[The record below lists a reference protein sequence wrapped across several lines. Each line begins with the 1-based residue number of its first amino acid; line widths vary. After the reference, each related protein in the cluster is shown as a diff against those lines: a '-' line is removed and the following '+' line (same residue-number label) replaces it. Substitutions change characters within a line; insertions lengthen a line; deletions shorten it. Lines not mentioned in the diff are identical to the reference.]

1 MVRMKT
7 SERGKYDRQSSIL
20 YTFNYASKTATDPV
34 PLVIPVVGN
43 SRRRIWKASNNKT
56 YMSGINIGSL
66 SPWIQAYTIKKLK
79 ERVEMGRKITY
90 RLISVLNKTLKI
102 YYRNYRWV
110 KVQNLHAID
119 TDIYLELATPEEHM
133 SDNPDV
139 QLNAQ
144 ISGRDIF
151 LNYLNRQ
158 IESRLTFTRN
168 T

>member
-7 SERGKYDRQSSIL
+7 SQRGKYDRQSSIL

-43 SRRRIWKASNNKT
+43 SRRRLWTASNDKT
-56 YMSGINIGSL
+56 YMSGISIGGL
-66 SPWIQAYTIKKLK
+66 SPIMQYFVIKKLK

-110 KVQNLHAID
+110 KVQNLHAVD
-119 TDIYLELATPEEHM
+119 TDIYLELVKSPTV
-133 SDNPDV
+133 DDPDE
-139 QLNAQ
+139 QLNAH
-144 ISGRDIF
+144 ISDRDIF
-151 LNYLNRQ
+151 LNYLNKQ
-158 IESRLTFTRN
+158 IESRLTLTRN

>member
-43 SRRRIWKASNNKT
+43 SRRRIWTASNNKT

-119 TDIYLELATPEEHM
+119 TDIYLELATPNV
-133 SDNPDV
+133 SDDLDA

-144 ISGRDIF
+144 ISARDVL
-151 LNYLNRQ
+151 LNYMTNQ
-158 IESRLTFTRN
+158 VESRLTLTRN